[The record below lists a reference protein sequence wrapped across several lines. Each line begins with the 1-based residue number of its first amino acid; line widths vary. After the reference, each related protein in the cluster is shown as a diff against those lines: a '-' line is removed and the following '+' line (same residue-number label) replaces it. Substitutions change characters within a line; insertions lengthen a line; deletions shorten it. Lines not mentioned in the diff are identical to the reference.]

1 MRIVFIPSMLVL
13 ALSANIA
20 TAQDATLEPVV
31 NAANAITQSAR
42 SSQVTVDTIAD
53 TTQERIQQY
62 KQIMRQIEGLEVY
75 TQQLQ
80 KQIDNQNSEK
90 AELNVSIDEVSV
102 VERQISPLM
111 LRMIAALEAFIS
123 LDVPF
128 LGTERSERIANLE
141 DLMERADV
149 DVSEKFRRVMEAYQ
163 IEADYGRNIEAYN
176 GVMDINGQAQD
187 VEFLRIGRLVL
198 IYKTRDGSQLGVWD
212 QQQKAWQA
220 LDRSYS
226 SGVQEAIRIARK
238 QLAPDLLML
247 PVTSSGRGE

>member
-42 SSQVTVDTIAD
+42 SSQVTVDTIAN

-111 LRMIAALEAFIS
+111 LRMIAALDAFIS

-128 LGTERSERIANLE
+128 
-141 DLMERADV
+141 
-149 DVSEKFRRVMEAYQ
+149 
-163 IEADYGRNIEAYN
+163 
-176 GVMDINGQAQD
+176 
-187 VEFLRIGRLVL
+187 
-198 IYKTRDGSQLGVWD
+198 
-212 QQQKAWQA
+212 
-220 LDRSYS
+220 
-226 SGVQEAIRIARK
+226 
-238 QLAPDLLML
+238 
-247 PVTSSGRGE
+247 

>member
-1 MRIVFIPSMLVL
+1 MLVL

-20 TAQDATLEPVV
+20 AAQDATLEPVV

-42 SSQVTVDTIAD
+42 SSQLTVENIAD

-80 KQIDNQNSEK
+80 KQIANQNSEK

-102 VERQISPLM
+102 VERQITPLM
-111 LRMIAALEAFIS
+111 LRMIAALDAFIG

-128 LGTERSERIANLE
+128 LGGERDDRIATLN

-176 GVMDINGQAQD
+176 GLMDINGQSQD

-198 IYKTRDGSQLGVWD
+198 IYKTRDGSQMGVWD

-220 LDRSYS
+220 LDSSYN

-247 PVTSSGRGE
+247 PINTSGSGE